1 MITFSRHLDNLLARV
16 RAVNELHRVFAFGP
30 PVKIADL
37 IRVKRKQV
45 AACRKMRDEAEKK

>member
-45 AACRKMRDEAEKK
+45 AARRKMRDEAEKK